1 MKNNI
6 IVLTG
11 VTGQDGSHMVDF
23 LLKETDYHI
32 VGCFRRLS
40 VPNDENIIQHADN
53 PRFEKVYF
61 DLTDPT
67 SVNHIVKK
75 YQPAYFINFAAQS
88 FVGASWDIPVATWN
102 CTATGV
108 LHILEAIR
116 TESPHTKFYNAGS
129 SEEFGDV
136 EYSPQDEKHP
146 LRPRSPYGAAKAAA
160 RHLVKVYRESYNL
173 FAVQGWLFNHEGT
186 RRGEE
191 FVTRKITKS
200 VALISK
206 ALREK
211 RTPPPMHLGNLE
223 SKRDWGDSED
233 FVRAVWLMM
242 RQDKPC
248 DYVVASGETHSIR
261 EFVEASFKSAAIPF
275 EATNN
280 DLTTDKLS
288 VAYTLKDNPDV
299 PLIYVNPKYFRPAEV
314 KLLLGDPSRIEKDL
328 GWSRDVSFEKL
339 VDKMTEHD
347 ILTLSNTL

>member
-1 MKNNI
+1 MNKNI

-32 VGCFRRLS
+32 VGCVRRLS
-40 VPNDENIIQHADN
+40 VPNDENIIEHVTH

-61 DLTDPT
+61 DLTDST
-67 SVNHIVKK
+67 SVNQIVKK

-108 LHILEAIR
+108 LNILEAIR
-116 TESPHTKFYNAGS
+116 TESPSTKFYNAGS

-136 EYSPQDEKHP
+136 QYSPQDEKHP

-200 VALISK
+200 VALIRK
-206 ALREK
+206 ALDEGRV
-211 RTPPPMHLGNLE
+211 PPPMQLGNLE

-233 FVRAVWLMM
+233 FIRAVWLMM
-242 RQDKPC
+242 QQDRPR
-248 DYVVASGETHSIR
+248 DYVVASGATHSIR
-261 EFVEASFKSAAIPF
+261 EFVEASFKSAGIEIQP
-275 EATNN
+275 TGN
-280 DLTTDKLS
+280 DITSDVLT
-288 VAYTLKDNPDV
+288 VAYTLKGDEKT
-299 PLIYVNPKYFRPAEV
+299 PLVYVNPKYFRPAEV
-314 KLLLGDPSRIEKDL
+314 QLLLGDPTLIEKEL
-328 GWSRDVSFEKL
+328 GWKRESSFEKL
-339 VDKMTEHD
+339 VDKMTQHD
-347 ILTLSNTL
+347 ILALSKF

>member
-40 VPNDENIIQHADN
+40 VPNHENISHQADN
-53 PRFEKVYF
+53 PRLEKVYF

-67 SVNHIVKK
+67 SVNHVVKK

-88 FVGASWDIPVATWN
+88 YVGASWDIPVATWN

-160 RHLVKVYRESYNL
+160 RHIVKVYRDSYNL
-173 FAVQGWLFNHEGT
+173 YAVQGWLFNHEGT

-200 VALISK
+200 VALMNK

-211 RTPPPMHLGNLE
+211 RTPAPVHLGNLE

-233 FVRAVWLMM
+233 FVKAVWLMM
-242 RQDKPC
+242 QQEEPR

-261 EFVEASFKSAAIPF
+261 EFVELSLTAAGIPF
-275 EATNN
+275 DVVENTNFFTG
-280 DLTTDKLS
+280 DQPA
-288 VAYTLKDNPDV
+288 VAYTLKDEPEI
-299 PLIYVNPKYFRPAEV
+299 PLVYVNPKYFRPAEIE
-314 KLLLGDPSRIEKDL
+314 LLLGDPTRIEKEL
-328 GWSRDVSFEKL
+328 GWKREVSFEKL
-339 VDKMTEHD
+339 VDKMTQHD
-347 ILTLSNTL
+347 ILALG